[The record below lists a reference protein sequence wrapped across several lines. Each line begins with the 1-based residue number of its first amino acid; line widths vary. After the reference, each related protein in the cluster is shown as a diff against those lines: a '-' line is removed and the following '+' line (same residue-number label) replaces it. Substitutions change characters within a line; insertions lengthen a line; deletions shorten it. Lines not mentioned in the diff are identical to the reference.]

1 MAAEIPVLVDSADTL
16 RLTALL
22 GELNG
27 TQLLPAKEVQRIS
40 DLLKDL
46 SILSEV
52 QMAGAEP
59 AHSESTL

>member
-1 MAAEIPVLVDSADTL
+1 MAAEIPMLVDSADTL

-27 TQLLPAKEVQRIS
+27 TQQLPAREVQRIS

-52 QMAGAEP
+52 QAAEDEP
-59 AHSESTL
+59 APTVSPV